1 MAAPDRTETYFF
13 HLQKR
18 GRPHMAHFS
27 VEKPAQFRV
36 KTNKNGAIRIFRNG
50 EPQKV
55 IVKETLRSVAAD
67 IGVDLLNSKGG
78 LKNTQQLGADVIRCL
93 NAAAGL
99 L

>member
-1 MAAPDRTETYFF
+1 M
-13 HLQKR
+13 
-18 GRPHMAHFS
+18 
-27 VEKPAQFRV
+27 
-36 KTNKNGAIRIFRNG
+36 
-50 EPQKV
+50 
-55 IVKETLRSVAAD
+55 VKETLRSVAAD